1 MKIKIKVLNL
11 GDADCTMVL
20 LENNQSKY
28 FMIID
33 SGKES
38 HSDVVHE
45 EINQFIEKESI
56 NQIDAVLL
64 THYDNDHIGGMLRLF
79 NNFQTKITT
88 LFAMGISETLNIPSK
103 NKRIEPERFLPSDD
117 DDAIGSSMDFSKTK
131 NLDLLIRT
139 IEQEK
144 ELIKEVNKT
153 KIPIQKPIA
162 NSLNIEEFPEIQI
175 LGPSE
180 EYLTSLYPKISQLED
195 FFEVESILESYEG
208 ESPRFEDPFEQ
219 LDSIKKSN
227 VTKENLVSVI
237 LLITIKG
244 KKFLFP
250 GDAGIKSFL
259 AIPNYEEHLKDLFW
273 LKVPHHG
280 SINNIDS
287 ELIKQFLPKY
297 AAISGKKYYSEVVA
311 NCFKAIGSE
320 VKVTSIENED
330 LVYEFN
336 F

>member
-20 LENNQSKY
+20 LENEQSKY
-28 FMIID
+28 LMIID
-33 SGKES
+33 SGKKS
-38 HSDVVHE
+38 HSEIIHE
-45 EINQFIEKESI
+45 KINLFMETESI
-56 NQIDAVLL
+56 NRIDAVIL
-64 THYDNDHIGGMLRLF
+64 THYDDDHIGGMLKLF
-79 NNFQTKITT
+79 NYFQAKINT
-88 LFAMGISETLNIPSK
+88 LYAMGISETLNIPTK
-103 NKRIEPERFLPSDD
+103 NKRIEYEGFLPADD
-117 DDAIGSSMDFSKTK
+117 DDSIGSSTNFCKNK

-153 KIPIQKPIA
+153 KISIKKPIA
-162 NSLNIEEFPEIQI
+162 NSLNIEGFPEIQI

-195 FFEVESILESYEG
+195 FFEGESILQSYEG
-208 ESPRFEDPFEQ
+208 ESSRFEDPFEH

-237 LLITIKG
+237 LMITING
-244 KKFLFP
+244 RKFLFP

-259 AIPNYEEHLKDLFW
+259 VLPNYEEQLKDLFW

-280 SINNIDS
+280 SINNINS
-287 ELIKQFLPKY
+287 ELIKQFSPKH

-311 NCFKAIGSE
+311 SCFNAIGSD
-320 VKVTSIENED
+320 VKVTSLENED
-330 LVYEFN
+330 LYYEFN